1 MDDVTCA
8 PRPFPASRETVA
20 VRQPR
25 PVGAWRSPTHV
36 RPRFL
41 PLKFKHRGG
50 SAGVSAVL
58 SWWSLAVFR
67 GLGPLV
73 AKGP

>member
-41 PLKFKHRGG
+41 PLKFINTEEGLRAFPLCSLGG
-50 SAGVSAVL
+50 
-58 SWWSLAVFR
+58 
-67 GLGPLV
+67 P
-73 AKGP
+73 